1 VTPIWKQ
8 AGNKLDRQV
17 SAASGLAFPKK
28 REGLMFDNEIDWV
41 TRLESRQS
49 AVRRTRQRKF
59 SNTYTYKA
67 EHERESV

>member
-41 TRLESRQS
+41 TRLESRQI
-49 AVRRTRQRKF
+49 RRE
-59 SNTYTYKA
+59 A
-67 EHERESV
+67 HEAA